1 MPAKSKAQQRFMGM
15 VHAYKKGELKGSE
28 VSKAI
33 KKAAKGMKKKTAK
46 DYASTKHTDKPE
58 RVKSEAKERD
68 YKAEYKK
75 FQSSTKSKKYRAE
88 LNKYNRQ
95 KGTYGN
101 GDGKDASHKGGKIA
115 GFEKESTNR
124 GRREKSRLKK
134 ETVNEAGLEM
144 NKLKDAIKMFQKKI
158 KKQGRVT
165 NARDE
170 EHLKNLIKVYKQMGG
185 KGVKESVSED
195 HIKFSKEEMAQLHK
209 DGKIEKGGHTIEF
222 RESVNEGKKRFKVG
236 FNIGKAKY
244 VISHHDGREK
254 HKDGSDFFGISIYK
268 NQKAF
273 EKGQEDLKKKGYI
286 EESVNESHKFTVKY
300 KKKDGDDYYLKLVDV
315 SANNIKDAVRKA
327 LSKIKSKEEKVI
339 VTVSQDTK
347 KDYVAEGKNRYW
359 KAVNRSKREL
369 YFLLSIA
376 KKEGSLG
383 KKGSKE
389 LADVI
394 KSLGNLEKYFYQEKT
409 ESVSEGFEKYHLGNV
424 GDSKLK
430 NRLERAIK
438 IWGGKVDAVGMDTI
452 KFRLSSSDVM
462 KFPALLKKLDRN
474 KNVWIGDKRKNNV
487 YDRKQNINKLGE
499 AISKEEWQKYVK
511 YGRALK
517 KYMTKLL
524 KIPLKARV
532 IKQAGPNPW
541 IEIRVAKFGK
551 DIIPNDLRLKAAKVI
566 GATSIRDKSNVN
578 YGNIRSNSIS
588 LKHGDWVKLL
598 KNKVKESIA
607 NKDCCDNC
615 RHGKECC
622 SN

>member
-222 RESVNEGKKRFKVG
+222 SESVNEGKKSK
-236 FNIGKAKY
+236 KAVYDIFGALKELIFY
-244 VISHHDGREK
+244 IKGLRKIIDDGPYNRLNSSLSGGLYKWEIDLEK
-254 HKDGSDFFGISIYK
+254 KLRLFAP
-268 NQKAF
+268 Q
-273 EKGQEDLKKKGYI
+273 LKKLAQDKML
-286 EESVNESHKFTVKY
+286 ESVN
-300 KKKDGDDYYLKLVDV
+300 
-315 SANNIKDAVRKA
+315 
-327 LSKIKSKEEKVI
+327 
-339 VTVSQDTK
+339 
-347 KDYVAEGKNRYW
+347 EGKNRYW

-394 KSLGNLEKYFYQEKT
+394 KSLGNLEKYFYKEKT

-487 YDRKQNINKLGE
+487 YDRKQNINK
-499 AISKEEWQKYVK
+499 IY
-511 YGRALK
+511 
-517 KYMTKLL
+517 
-524 KIPLKARV
+524 
-532 IKQAGPNPW
+532 
-541 IEIRVAKFGK
+541 
-551 DIIPNDLRLKAAKVI
+551 D
-566 GATSIRDKSNVN
+566 
-578 YGNIRSNSIS
+578 
-588 LKHGDWVKLL
+588 
-598 KNKVKESIA
+598 
-607 NKDCCDNC
+607 
-615 RHGKECC
+615 
-622 SN
+622 

>member
-170 EHLKNLIKVYKQMGG
+170 EHLKNLIKFYKQMGG

-286 EESVNESHKFTVKY
+286 EESVNESPMAPFSSSEAKQHINQDIKKMSKHLGKASQQSIKIMMDGVK
-300 KKKDGDDYYLKLVDV
+300 
-315 SANNIKDAVRKA
+315 S
-327 LSKIKSKEEKVI
+327 
-339 VTVSQDTK
+339 
-347 KDYVAEGKNRYW
+347 GKYTAMDISRG
-359 KAVNRSKREL
+359 
-369 YFLLSIA
+369 I
-376 KKEGSLG
+376 KEGPAGRAHFGELG
-383 KKGSKE
+383 FLQQLWNKVR
-389 LADVI
+389 D
-394 KSLGNLEKYFYQEKT
+394 
-409 ESVSEGFEKYHLGNV
+409 GFRRYTK
-424 GDSKLK
+424 
-430 NRLERAIK
+430 
-438 IWGGKVDAVGMDTI
+438 
-452 KFRLSSSDVM
+452 
-462 KFPALLKKLDRN
+462 
-474 KNVWIGDKRKNNV
+474 
-487 YDRKQNINKLGE
+487 DRKL
-499 AISKEEWQKYVK
+499 S
-511 YGRALK
+511 
-517 KYMTKLL
+517 
-524 KIPLKARV
+524 
-532 IKQAGPNPW
+532 
-541 IEIRVAKFGK
+541 
-551 DIIPNDLRLKAAKVI
+551 
-566 GATSIRDKSNVN
+566 
-578 YGNIRSNSIS
+578 
-588 LKHGDWVKLL
+588 
-598 KNKVKESIA
+598 
-607 NKDCCDNC
+607 
-615 RHGKECC
+615 
-622 SN
+622 

>member
-222 RESVNEGKKRFKVG
+222 SESVNEGKKSK
-236 FNIGKAKY
+236 KAVYDIFGALKELIFY
-244 VISHHDGREK
+244 IKGLRKIIDDGPYNRLNSSLSGGLYKWEIDLEK
-254 HKDGSDFFGISIYK
+254 KLRLFAP
-268 NQKAF
+268 Q
-273 EKGQEDLKKKGYI
+273 LKKLAQDKML
-286 EESVNESHKFTVKY
+286 ESVN
-300 KKKDGDDYYLKLVDV
+300 
-315 SANNIKDAVRKA
+315 
-327 LSKIKSKEEKVI
+327 
-339 VTVSQDTK
+339 
-347 KDYVAEGKNRYW
+347 EGKNRYW

-394 KSLGNLEKYFYQEKT
+394 KSLGNLEKYFYKEKT

>member
-222 RESVNEGKKRFKVG
+222 NESVNEGKKSK
-236 FNIGKAKY
+236 KAVYDIFGALKELIFY
-244 VISHHDGREK
+244 IKGLRKIIDDGPYNRLNSSLSGGLYKWEIDLEK
-254 HKDGSDFFGISIYK
+254 KLRLFAP
-268 NQKAF
+268 Q
-273 EKGQEDLKKKGYI
+273 LKKLAQDKML
-286 EESVNESHKFTVKY
+286 ESVN
-300 KKKDGDDYYLKLVDV
+300 
-315 SANNIKDAVRKA
+315 
-327 LSKIKSKEEKVI
+327 
-339 VTVSQDTK
+339 
-347 KDYVAEGKNRYW
+347 EGKNRYW

>member
-222 RESVNEGKKRFKVG
+222 SESVNEGKKSK
-236 FNIGKAKY
+236 KAVYDIFGALKELIFY
-244 VISHHDGREK
+244 IKGLRKIIDDGPYNRLNSSLSGGLYKWEIDLEK
-254 HKDGSDFFGISIYK
+254 KLRLFAP
-268 NQKAF
+268 Q
-273 EKGQEDLKKKGYI
+273 LKKLAQDKML
-286 EESVNESHKFTVKY
+286 ESVN
-300 KKKDGDDYYLKLVDV
+300 
-315 SANNIKDAVRKA
+315 
-327 LSKIKSKEEKVI
+327 
-339 VTVSQDTK
+339 
-347 KDYVAEGKNRYW
+347 EGKNRYW

>member
-1 MPAKSKAQQRFMGM
+1 MRKIIDDGP
-15 VHAYKKGELKGSE
+15 
-28 VSKAI
+28 
-33 KKAAKGMKKKTAK
+33 
-46 DYASTKHTDKPE
+46 
-58 RVKSEAKERD
+58 
-68 YKAEYKK
+68 
-75 FQSSTKSKKYRAE
+75 
-88 LNKYNRQ
+88 YNRL
-95 KGTYGN
+95 N
-101 GDGKDASHKGGKIA
+101 SSLSGGLYKWEIDL
-115 GFEKESTNR
+115 EKKLR
-124 GRREKSRLKK
+124 LFAPQLKK
-134 ETVNEAGLEM
+134 LAQ
-144 NKLKDAIKMFQKKI
+144 DKM
-158 KKQGRVT
+158 
-165 NARDE
+165 
-170 EHLKNLIKVYKQMGG
+170 L
-185 KGVKESVSED
+185 
-195 HIKFSKEEMAQLHK
+195 
-209 DGKIEKGGHTIEF
+209 
-222 RESVNEGKKRFKVG
+222 ESVN
-236 FNIGKAKY
+236 
-244 VISHHDGREK
+244 
-254 HKDGSDFFGISIYK
+254 
-268 NQKAF
+268 
-273 EKGQEDLKKKGYI
+273 
-286 EESVNESHKFTVKY
+286 
-300 KKKDGDDYYLKLVDV
+300 
-315 SANNIKDAVRKA
+315 
-327 LSKIKSKEEKVI
+327 
-339 VTVSQDTK
+339 
-347 KDYVAEGKNRYW
+347 EGKNRYW

-394 KSLGNLEKYFYQEKT
+394 KSLGNLEKYFYKEKT